1 LIFQKKYRMING
13 AKVFILLLLLSC
25 TNAFSQQLSNQVL
38 VPAAGLATAGV
49 VTYSQTVG
57 ETAVEI
63 MSNAGFELTQ
73 GFQQP
78 SIKISTDVIPEGTG
92 VDVYP
97 NPATDFINV
106 KLFGD
111 EARKFR
117 VDLINVT
124 GMIVNSTTLSFI
136 AKYYYIQQIEVTSLK
151 YGFYFVRVTSDDGK
165 INRVFK
171 IEKM

>member
-1 LIFQKKYRMING
+1 MING
-13 AKVFILLLLLSC
+13 AKVFILLLLFSC
-25 TNAFSQQLSNQVL
+25 TTAFSQQLSNQVL
-38 VPAAGLATAGV
+38 VPAAGLATVGV

-78 SIKISTDVIPEGTG
+78 SIKIPADVIPEGTG

-106 KLFGD
+106 KLFGE

-124 GMIVNSTTLSFI
+124 GMIVNSTTLNFI

-165 INRVFK
+165 IHRVFK